1 MILTMNLNLNLD
13 STKSQNLNYLKIMCS
28 SDALYTYV
36 VVKSILHL
44 KKLRIK
50 KEPEKYIILF
60 KSQI

>member
-1 MILTMNLNLNLD
+1 
-13 STKSQNLNYLKIMCS
+13 MCS